1 MIRFSISLRLWHLCK
16 KSARAADKRT
26 VETADRLH
34 DLIEGELEALE
45 GMKNR
50 KWKLGGDHVDK
61 SARLANL
68 AAALKDTAAARQIA
82 QGGTE
87 TD

>member
-1 MIRFSISLRLWHLCK
+1 M
-16 KSARAADKRT
+16 T
-26 VETADRLH
+26 
-34 DLIEGELEALE
+34 LIEGELEALE

-50 KWKLGGDHVDK
+50 KWKLGGDPVDK